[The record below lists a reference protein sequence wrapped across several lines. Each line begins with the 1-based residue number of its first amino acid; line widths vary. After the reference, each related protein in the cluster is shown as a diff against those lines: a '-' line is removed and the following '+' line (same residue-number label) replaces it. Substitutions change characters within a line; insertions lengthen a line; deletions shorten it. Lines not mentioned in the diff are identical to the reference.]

1 MGRAIVSQINA
12 FLTVSLFPHEKRW
25 TSASSYVEA
34 ENSALKRRGD
44 GVKPNFSVP
53 KAARVIHE
61 GTQIRSLKRQ
71 QKAVHNLNATRKDK
85 PAYYTKL
92 TDLVDYV
99 QDAVSGEFQAAAM
112 FELFRPSATTFWVK
126 KASYKHQGQK
136 PGILII
142 KISSITWFHDSSE
155 HVLCNVLKNKGKT
168 FWYAVVESF
177 NNMVFH
183 VPISTRCLIDHQ
195 QQWMY
200 RSDGQSTGM
209 CICTSLVKR
218 TCQTS
223 SRLCTKMSN

>member
-1 MGRAIVSQINA
+1 LCPWHLLYRGDLMKVQIGKCGAKATVLFRVVVHWIDSWMKSVETENEYNLSKELLGNWLKLPETLDIQQGGMGRAIVSQINA

-25 TSASSYVEA
+25 ASYHFLNVRAFNTSASSYVEA

-85 PAYYTKL
+85 PAYYAKL
-92 TDLVDYV
+92 ADLVDYV

-126 KASYKHQGQK
+126 KASYKHQG
-136 PGILII
+136 P
-142 KISSITWFHDSSE
+142 KISEF
-155 HVLCNVLKNKGKT
+155 
-168 FWYAVVESF
+168 
-177 NNMVFH
+177 
-183 VPISTRCLIDHQ
+183 
-195 QQWMY
+195 
-200 RSDGQSTGM
+200 
-209 CICTSLVKR
+209 
-218 TCQTS
+218 
-223 SRLCTKMSN
+223 